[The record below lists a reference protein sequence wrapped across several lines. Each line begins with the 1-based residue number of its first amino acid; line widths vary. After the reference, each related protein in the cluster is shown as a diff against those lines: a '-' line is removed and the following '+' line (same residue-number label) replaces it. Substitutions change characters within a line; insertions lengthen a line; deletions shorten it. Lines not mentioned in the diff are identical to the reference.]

1 MEINY
6 YINIFN
12 ILSSS
17 SCISSTS
24 KSPAAKSNVA
34 KNKNKGETQSKSKGG
49 FKDPRIIMVTII

>member
-24 KSPAAKSNVA
+24 KLPAAKSNVA
-34 KNKNKGETQSKSKGG
+34 KNKNKGEMQSKSKGG